1 MVLINF
7 LEPNKIPHY
16 IHYLPQVLLP
26 RLVKKLI
33 SVSTNQQSSN
43 VNNYLPEFIKEVI
56 TLKVSNNLFFEN
68 AFFCLYLMGGCPKFR
83 KIK

>member
-1 MVLINF
+1 MINF
-7 LEPNKIPHY
+7 LEPNKIPYY

-26 RLVKKLI
+26 RLIKKLI

-68 AFFCLYLMGGCPKFR
+68 AFLLPIFNGGMPQIQ

>member
-1 MVLINF
+1 M
-7 LEPNKIPHY
+7 PHY

-26 RLVKKLI
+26 RLIKKLI

-68 AFFCLYLMGGCPKFR
+68 AFLVPIFSRGMPQIQKN
-83 KIK
+83 KIAYGFKSKY